1 MNPFLSEL
9 LDTIGIDSQH
19 LNTYLSAE
27 ELTYLDGNIRSSV
40 DFQKDFYTESNGENL
55 EVLLYF
61 LDAHKKEIIFLMQDN
76 SKIEVLINLYT
87 SCIISSKYDCF
98 RFDLSKFPQIYKPS
112 NEVLTLYRIGRK
124 GESVGNL
131 GSSWSKNVCGLK
143 AYCQASSMTKEK
155 FNDRPVFAI
164 EIKDSEV
171 LFEGDRKEQEL
182 VLKAGFKHRRIELV
196 NDALRSK
203 IYT

>member
-1 MNPFLSEL
+1 MNPFLTEL
-9 LDTIGIDSQH
+9 LNTIGIDIQY
-19 LNTYLSAE
+19 LKTYLSAE
-27 ELTYLDGNIRSSV
+27 ELTYFNDKIRSSV

-61 LDAHKKEIIFLMQDN
+61 LCAHKKEVTSLMQDS

-87 SCIISSKYDCF
+87 SDVISGDYDCF
-98 RFDLSKFPQIYKPS
+98 RFDLSKFPQTYKPS

-143 AYCQASSMTKEK
+143 AYYQASSMTKEE
-155 FNDRPVFAI
+155 FNDRPVFVI
-164 EIKDSEV
+164 EINDSEV
-171 LFEGDRKEQEL
+171 LFEGSRKEQEL
-182 VLKAGFKHRRIELV
+182 VLKAGFEYRRLELV
-196 NDALRSK
+196 DDELRNK

>member
-9 LDTIGIDSQH
+9 LNTIGIDIQH
-19 LNTYLSAE
+19 LETYLSAE
-27 ELTYLDGNIRSSV
+27 ELTYLDGNIRSLV
-40 DFQKDFYTESNGENL
+40 DFQKDFYAESNGEKL
-55 EVLLYF
+55 EVLLCF
-61 LDAHKKEIIFLMQDN
+61 LNAHKQEIITLMQDN

-87 SCIISSKYDCF
+87 SDVISGNYDCF
-98 RFDLSKFPQIYKPS
+98 RFDLSKFPQTYKPR
-112 NEVLTLYRIGRK
+112 NEVLTLCRIGRK

-143 AYCQASSMTKEK
+143 AYYQASSMTKEEII
-155 FNDRPVFAI
+155 DRPVFVI
-164 EIKDSEV
+164 EINDSEV
-171 LFEGDRKEQEL
+171 LFEGNRKEQEL
-182 VLKAGFKHRRIELV
+182 VLKAGFKHHRIELV

>member
-9 LDTIGIDSQH
+9 LDTIGIDIQH

-27 ELTYLDGNIRSSV
+27 ELTYLDGKIRSSV

-87 SCIISSKYDCF
+87 SCVISSNYDCF
-98 RFDLSKFPQIYKPS
+98 RFDLSKFPQIYKPR

-143 AYCQASSMTKEK
+143 AYCQASSMTKEE
-155 FNDRPVFAI
+155 FNDRPVFTI

-182 VLKAGFKHRRIELV
+182 VLKAGFKHHRIELV